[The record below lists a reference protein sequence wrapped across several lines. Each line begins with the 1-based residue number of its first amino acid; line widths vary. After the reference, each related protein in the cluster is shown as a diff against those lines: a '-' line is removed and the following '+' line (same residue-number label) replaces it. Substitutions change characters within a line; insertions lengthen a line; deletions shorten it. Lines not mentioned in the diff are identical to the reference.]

1 MPKPIFLPEKPD
13 FTPERL
19 PPEYLKAIGELVVA
33 HSFLDMQIQ
42 AAIHGLARMDTEYG
56 TAVTT
61 HMTGPNRLS
70 ALESVAEIT
79 LDDMNK
85 LLQLEDLITEAR
97 DSSSQRAGYV
107 HAYWCRDAD
116 TNEVYAVREAA
127 RTGLEI
133 KISKPRAADI
143 VRAARTTSKLGLRVW
158 EFVFELGVLPAIPG
172 PRPRGHKVKR
182 KRKEARKARK

>member
-1 MPKPIFLPEKPD
+1 MAKPTFLPDKPD
-13 FTPERL
+13 FTPANI

-33 HSFLDMQIQ
+33 SAFLDAQIQ

-56 TAVTT
+56 TALTI

-79 LDDMNK
+79 LEDMNK
-85 LLQLEDLITEAR
+85 LLELEDLIEEAR
-97 DSSSQRAGYV
+97 VSSSRRAGYV
-107 HAYWCRDAD
+107 HASWCRNPD

-133 KISKPRAADI
+133 KISKPRVTDI
-143 VRAARTTSKLGLRVW
+143 VREARTTSELGLRVFL
-158 EFVFELGVLPAIPG
+158 FVHEVGMLPAIPS